1 MLMKLSDW
9 LKMNGKTDAWLAA
22 QVGKD
27 RSVITKIR
35 AGAVTPSLRTAV
47 AIQIATDGDVKPAD
61 MLPPDA
67 FSKASAGISGNLNI
81 EDTAEAQA

>member
-1 MLMKLSDW
+1 MKLSDW
-9 LKMNGKTDAWLAA
+9 LKVNGKTDAWLAA

-47 AIQIATDGDVKPAD
+47 AIQLATDGDVKPAD
-61 MLPPDA
+61 MLPPDTP
-67 FSKASAGISGNLNI
+67 SKASAGVSVNPHFK
-81 EDTAEAQA
+81 DPAEASA